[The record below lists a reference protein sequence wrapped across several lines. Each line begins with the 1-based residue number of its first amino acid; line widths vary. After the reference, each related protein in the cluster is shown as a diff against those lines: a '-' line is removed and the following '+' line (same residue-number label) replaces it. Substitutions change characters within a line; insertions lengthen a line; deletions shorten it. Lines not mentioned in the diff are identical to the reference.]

1 MLSEGLAVFQAAD
14 FSKSGNLSFASKF
27 ESHLFLK
34 QPEPGQEWL
43 IDKQDFGLSSRWLV
57 GTNKS
62 AMHSTLD
69 ICWPEGK
76 TP

>member
-27 ESHLFLK
+27 ESHLFSK

-43 IDKQDFGLSSRWLV
+43 INKQDFSFFTDGSIQQKRLSAL
-57 GTNKS
+57 
-62 AMHSTLD
+62 
-69 ICWPEGK
+69 E
-76 TP
+76 